1 MTLESW
7 ATRWQLPP
15 QAIAELQQLTAAY
28 ADPNSGK
35 SEEAVA
41 SECRLALNQ
50 RGIITMRNNVGALKD
65 AKGRWVRFGLC
76 NETKGMNEVIK
87 SSDDIC
93 IIPYVVKPKDVGRK
107 LGVFLGVEHKKR
119 NWVFGSE
126 SREVAQAQ
134 FQRMVS
140 NVGGVAVF
148 ANSAQSVI
156 AALENEGL
164 LPE

>member
-1 MTLESW
+1 MDLTQW

-93 IIPYVVKPKDVGRK
+93 IIPYVVKPKDIGRK

-119 NWVFGSE
+119 DWVFGSE

-134 FQRMVS
+134 FQRMIS
-140 NVGGVAVF
+140 NVGGVGLF

-156 AALENEGL
+156 DALVGQGFIDE
-164 LPE
+164 